1 MACSYLFMEGK
12 VSKSVRA
19 LFQMA
24 MAEKLPKEVE
34 LEPLHTEQAVE
45 RALTQAQGLETMSR
59 KQLRSMV
66 ALLEVR
72 FHMLMSQLAAA
83 NSGVD
88 IAQTQGRIRENTGMM
103 AFLRHMLSVKE
114 ESNNA

>member
-1 MACSYLFMEGK
+1 MSRSMQ
-12 VSKSVRA
+12 A

-34 LEPLHTEQAVE
+34 LEPLHTEAAVE
-45 RALTQAQGLETMSR
+45 KALAQSKGLETMSR

-72 FHMLMSQLAAA
+72 FHMLMSGLAAA

-88 IAQTQGRIRENTGMM
+88 IAQIQGRIRECTGMI
-103 AFLRHMLSVKE
+103 AFLRHMLAMKE
-114 ESNNA
+114 EGTNA